1 MNTRNKPSP
10 ICLKSTPETNELFE
24 GRGEATA
31 SLPPNM
37 FDSPMPLVYNTHGV
51 QARIGTDDLTL
62 RTAHLD
68 DVLLHEHT
76 ERQRVENLIERIQA
90 DQFLKNPPIVARFD
104 HKYILLDGA
113 TRVTALKQLG
123 YRDVVVQVVDYGMP
137 GLALETWNHL
147 LIGLPVSDFFKAL
160 RQLNGLQI
168 EDTTADQASTALAQ
182 LHSVGTIALADG
194 SVFSLR
200 LTRAESLATQV
211 TLLNDVVAAYE
222 GRAELLRIT
231 DADVD
236 ELPSRRSPW
245 DALIVFPRY
254 RPDDIRV
261 LALNGHKLPTGI
273 TRHII
278 PGRAMRINL
287 PLAFLRSDASID
299 QKNEWLAEWLQAK
312 MRERR
317 VRYYREPVYLFDE

>member
-1 MNTRNKPSP
+1 
-10 ICLKSTPETNELFE
+10 
-24 GRGEATA
+24 
-31 SLPPNM
+31 
-37 FDSPMPLVYNTHGV
+37 MPLVYNTDGV
-51 QARIGTDDLTL
+51 QARIGTDDLAL
-62 RTAHLD
+62 RAVHLD
-68 DVLLHEHT
+68 DILLHEHT
-76 ERQRVENLIERIQA
+76 ERQRVEKLIERIQS

-104 HKYILLDGA
+104 CKYVLLDGA

-147 LIGLPVSDFFKAL
+147 LVGLPVSDFLKTL
-160 RQLNGLQI
+160 RRLNGLQI
-168 EDTTADQASTALAQ
+168 EDTTADQANTALAHH
-182 LHSVGTIALADG
+182 HSVGTIMLADG

-200 LTRAESLATQV
+200 LTCAESLAAQV
-211 TLLNDVVAAYE
+211 TLLNDVVATYE
-222 GRAELLRIT
+222 GRAELLRIA

-236 ELPSRRSPW
+236 ELPTRRSPW

-254 RPDDIRV
+254 RPDDIRA

-287 PLAFLRSDASID
+287 PLAFLRGDDSVD
-299 QKNEWLAEWLQAK
+299 QKNEWLAEWMQAK

-317 VRYYREPVYLFDE
+317 VRYYHEPVFLFDE

>member
-1 MNTRNKPSP
+1 MNIRNKQLP
-10 ICLKSTPETNELFE
+10 ICRKSMPNTNELLE
-24 GRGEATA
+24 GRDAETA
-31 SLPPNM
+31 SLSPNM
-37 FDSPMPLVYNTHGV
+37 FDAPMPLVYNRHG
-51 QARIGTDDLTL
+51 ASIDIDDLAL
-62 RTAHLD
+62 RVAHLD

-76 ERQRVENLIERIQA
+76 ERQRVEKLVERIQA
-90 DQFLKNPPIVARFD
+90 DQFLKNPPIVVRGD
-104 HKYILLDGA
+104 SKYILLDGA

-123 YRDVVVQVVDYGMP
+123 YRDVVVQVVDYDMP

-147 LIGLPVSDFFKAL
+147 LIGLPVSDFLTAL

-168 EDTTADQASTALAQ
+168 QETTADQASHALVHR
-182 LHSVGTIALADG
+182 HSVGTIALADG

-200 LTRAESLATQV
+200 ATGAESLATQV

-222 GRAELLRIT
+222 GRVELLRIA
-231 DADVD
+231 DEDVD

-254 RPDDIRV
+254 RPNDIRA

-287 PLAFLRSDASID
+287 PLTFLRGDESLEK
-299 QKNEWLAEWLQAK
+299 KNEWLAEWMRAK